1 MYPQIPKTNT
11 KHNGGKK
18 NNDNFTSGNMSCVPL
33 FNVLQETSRLL
44 KKMILITIRTMML
57 IVMVMLA
64 MMLLNSSHLS
74 IRRDPQWVGH
84 PRPVPHLHKED
95 YLIVPPFCDH
105 VFENIWKVFRWEN
118 RSFSSFGEKRW
129 SGGLDG
135 YGGQYE
141 QKQSAKVLFICH
153 VILSAPLRKLQ
164 IGLICWSCWIFL
176 FLVYFVVVGKIQIF
190 WKMTMMLVHQD
201 IGECKY
207 AWW

>member
-1 MYPQIPKTNT
+1 
-11 KHNGGKK
+11 
-18 NNDNFTSGNMSCVPL
+18 MSCVPL

-95 YLIVPPFCDH
+95 YLIVPPFCDQ

-118 RSFSSFGEKRW
+118 RFFSSFGEKRW

-176 FLVYFVVVGKIQIF
+176 FLVYFVVVGKSKSFEKWQWCWCTKILVNVN
-190 WKMTMMLVHQD
+190 MLGGRSGELSVGQAQAVQD
-201 IGECKY
+201 M
-207 AWW
+207 

>member
-1 MYPQIPKTNT
+1 MCPASPCSTFFKRQADSWRI
-11 KHNGGKK
+11 
-18 NNDNFTSGNMSCVPL
+18 
-33 FNVLQETSRLL
+33 VL
-44 KKMILITIRTMML
+44 MILMMM
-57 IVMVMLA
+57 IIVVMVMVVMMVISLHLA
-64 MMLLNSSHLS
+64 
-74 IRRDPQWVGH
+74 IRRDPQRVGH

-95 YLIVPPFCDH
+95 YLIVPPFCDQ

-118 RSFSSFGEKRW
+118 SFFSSLGEKRW